1 MNNIIT
7 KNLRFLNKSRLVPTM
22 IMILMSGLFYAQK
35 LADLIITNAKIY
47 TVNQNFDT
55 AESMAISKG
64 KIVAVGKSADI
75 LRNYKSKNV
84 QNLQGKTV
92 FPGLIDAH
100 CHFTGFATDKW
111 KCELWGTKS
120 WDEIIGRISEYAKT
134 APKEWL
140 YGRSWDQND
149 WAVKEFPNKEK
160 LDRLFPNRPVYLK
173 RIDGHAAVA
182 NQKALDIAGV
192 TKHSK
197 ILGGEIEVKN
207 GKLTGIL
214 VDNAMLLVEK
224 HIPEIEDSEAIQY
237 FSDLQKECF
246 SYGLTSLHDC
256 GITERTLDRLE
267 KAQTQGQ
274 LQMKIF
280 ALLEDNP
287 DYYDRWIKKGRYT
300 NKNITV
306 GGFKVYSDGAL
317 GSRGACLI
325 HDYSDK
331 KGWKGF
337 LLSERKHFESLAKKL
352 KNSDLQM
359 CTHAIGDSANRTI
372 LQIYGDVLGVK
383 NDRRWRIEHA
393 QIVDKNDF
401 DLFGKYS
408 VIPSVQPTHATSDM
422 YWAEDRLGKE
432 RLKYSYAYED
442 LLKQNGWLP
451 LGTDFPVEEISP
463 LKTFYSAV
471 ARKDSKHY
479 PAEGFQKENA
489 LTREQ
494 AIRGM
499 TVWAA
504 KAAFQENEIGS
515 LEPGKSADFI
525 IVDQDLMTV
534 PEVKILETK
543 VLETYSNGK
552 KVFFNK
558 EYNDD
563 LAKKLSGR
571 TTHGISSSK

>member
-1 MNNIIT
+1 MKKIISILT
-7 KNLRFLNKSRLVPTM
+7 VCLSFVLN
-22 IMILMSGLFYAQK
+22 AQK
-35 LADLIITNAKIY
+35 KADLIITNAKIY
-47 TVNQNFDT
+47 TVNKNFDI

-75 LRNYKSKNV
+75 LKNYKSSQV
-84 QNLQGKTV
+84 QDLQGKTV

-100 CHFTGFATDKW
+100 CHFTGYATDKW

-120 WDEIIGRISEYAKT
+120 WDEIVARISEYSKT

-149 WAVKEFPNKEK
+149 WAIKEFPTKEK
-160 LDRLFPNRPVYLK
+160 LDQLFPNRPVYLK

-182 NQKALDIAGV
+182 NQRALDIAGV
-192 TKHSK
+192 TKDSK

-214 VDNAMLLVEK
+214 VDNAMTLVEK
-224 HIPEIEDSEAIQY
+224 HIPEIEDKMAIQY
-237 FSDLQKECF
+237 FSELQKECF

-267 KAQTQGQ
+267 KAQSEGQ

-280 ALLEDNP
+280 ALMEDNP

-317 GSRGACLI
+317 GSRGANLR

-331 KGWKGF
+331 KGWRGF
-337 LLSERKHFESLAKKL
+337 LLSERTHFENLAKKL

-408 VIPSVQPTHATSDM
+408 IIPSVQPTHATSDM
-422 YWAEDRLGKE
+422 YWAQDRLGKD

-471 ARKDSKHY
+471 ARKDSKHF
-479 PAEGFQKENA
+479 PENGFQKENA

-499 TVWAA
+499 TIWAA

-515 LEPGKSADFI
+515 LEAGKSADFI

-534 PEVKILETK
+534 SEVKILETK

-552 KVFFNK
+552 NVFYNK
-558 EYNDD
+558 EFYDD

-571 TTHGISSSK
+571 TFGMSSSK

>member
-1 MNNIIT
+1 MKKLFSIFTICFT
-7 KNLRFLNKSRLVPTM
+7 LV
-22 IMILMSGLFYAQK
+22 LMAQK
-35 LADLIITNAKIY
+35 NADLIITNAKIY

-55 AESMAISKG
+55 AESMVISNG
-64 KIVAVGKSADI
+64 KIMAIGKSAD
-75 LRNYKSKNV
+75 LLKKFKSKNI
-84 QNLQGKTV
+84 QNLLGKTV

-100 CHFTGFATDKW
+100 CHFTGFATDQW

-120 WDEIIGRISEYAKT
+120 WEEILKKISEYAKT

-160 LDRLFPNRPVYLK
+160 LDELFPNRPVYLK

-182 NQKALDIAGV
+182 NQKALDIAGI
-192 TKHSK
+192 TKDSK
-197 ILGGEIEVKN
+197 ILGGEIELKD

-214 VDNAMLLVEK
+214 VDNAMLLLEK
-224 HIPEIEDSEAIQY
+224 HIPEIDDELAIRY
-237 FSDLQKECF
+237 FSDLQKTCF

-256 GITERTLDRLE
+256 GISEETLELLE
-267 KAQTQGQ
+267 KAQSQNV
-274 LQMKIF
+274 LKMKIF
-280 ALLEDNP
+280 ALMKDDP

-317 GSRGACLI
+317 GSRGACLN
-325 HDYSDK
+325 HDYADK

-337 LLSERKHFESLAKKL
+337 LLSDPKHFEDLAKKL
-352 KNSDLQM
+352 KNSNLQM

-372 LQIYGDVLGVK
+372 LQIYGEVLGIK

-408 VIPSVQPTHATSDM
+408 IIPSVQPTHATSDM
-422 YWAEDRLGKE
+422 YWAEERLGKE
-432 RLKYSYAYED
+432 RLKFSYAYED
-442 LLKQNGWLP
+442 LLKQNNWLP

-471 ARKDSKHY
+471 ARKDSKHF
-479 PAEGFQKENA
+479 PEGGFQKENA

-494 AIRGM
+494 ALRGM
-499 TVWAA
+499 TIWAA

-515 LEPGKSADFI
+515 LEVGKSGDFI

-534 PEVKILETK
+534 PEVKILDTK

-552 KVFFNK
+552 IVYQNLSLIIVPTKLKVKKIKVNS
-558 EYNDD
+558 DD
-563 LAKKLSGR
+563 YY
-571 TTHGISSSK
+571 

>member
-1 MNNIIT
+1 MMKKLFSIFTICFT
-7 KNLRFLNKSRLVPTM
+7 LV
-22 IMILMSGLFYAQK
+22 LMAQK
-35 LADLIITNAKIY
+35 NADLIITNAKIY

-55 AESMAISKG
+55 AESMVISNG
-64 KIVAVGKSADI
+64 KIMAIGKSAD
-75 LRNYKSKNV
+75 LLKKFKSKNI

-100 CHFTGFATDKW
+100 CHFTGFATDQW

-120 WDEIIGRISEYAKT
+120 WEEILKKISEYAKT

-160 LDRLFPNRPVYLK
+160 LDELFPNRPVYLK

-182 NQKALDIAGV
+182 NQKALDIAGI
-192 TKHSK
+192 TKDSK
-197 ILGGEIEVKN
+197 ILGGEIEVKD

-224 HIPEIEDSEAIQY
+224 HIPEIDDELAIRY
-237 FSDLQKECF
+237 FSDLQKTCF

-256 GITERTLDRLE
+256 GISEETLELLE
-267 KAQTQGQ
+267 KAQSQNV
-274 LQMKIF
+274 LKMKIF
-280 ALLEDNP
+280 ALMKDDP

-317 GSRGACLI
+317 GSRGACLN
-325 HDYSDK
+325 HDYADK

-337 LLSERKHFESLAKKL
+337 LLSDRKHFEDLAKKL
-352 KNSDLQM
+352 KNSNLQM

-372 LQIYGDVLGVK
+372 LQIYGEVLGIK

-422 YWAEDRLGKE
+422 YWAEERLGKE
-432 RLKYSYAYED
+432 RLKFSYAYED
-442 LLKQNGWLP
+442 LLKQNNWLP
-451 LGTDFPVEEISP
+451 LGTDFPVEEISS

-471 ARKDSKHY
+471 ARKDSKHF
-479 PAEGFQKENA
+479 PEGGFQKENA

-494 AIRGM
+494 ALRGM
-499 TVWAA
+499 TIWAA

-515 LEPGKSADFI
+515 LEVGKSGDFI

-534 PEVKILETK
+534 PEVKILDTK
-543 VLETYSNGK
+543 VLETYSSGK
-552 KVFFNK
+552 IVYQNLSVIIVPTKLKVKKIKVNS
-558 EYNDD
+558 DD
-563 LAKKLSGR
+563 YY
-571 TTHGISSSK
+571 

>member
-1 MNNIIT
+1 MVFSTI
-7 KNLRFLNKSRLVPTM
+7 V
-22 IMILMSGLFYAQK
+22 LFAQK
-35 LADLIITNAKIY
+35 NADLIITNAKIY

-55 AESMAISKG
+55 AESMVISNG

-75 LRNYKSKNV
+75 LKNYKSSKV
-84 QNLQGKTV
+84 QDLQGKTV

-120 WDEIIGRISEYAKT
+120 WDEIIARISEYAKT

-149 WAVKEFPNKEK
+149 WPVKEFPNKEK
-160 LDRLFPNRPVYLK
+160 LDQLFPNRPVYLK

-192 TKHSK
+192 TKDSK

-372 LQIYGDVLGVK
+372 LQIYGDILGVK

-408 VIPSVQPTHATSDM
+408 IIPSVQPTHATSDM

-499 TVWAA
+499 TIWAA

>member
-1 MNNIIT
+1 MSNTISTN
-7 KNLRFLNKSRLVPTM
+7 RWFLDKSRLVPTIIMMLIFGM
-22 IMILMSGLFYAQK
+22 ITAQK
-35 LADLIITNAKIY
+35 KADLIITNAKIY

-55 AESMAISKG
+55 AEAMAISDG
-64 KIVAVGKSADI
+64 KIVAVGKSADV
-75 LRNYKSKNV
+75 LKNYKAKNV
-84 QNLQGKTV
+84 QNLQGKSV

-120 WDEIIGRISEYAKT
+120 WEEIVARISEYAKT

-149 WAVKEFPNKEK
+149 WAIKEFPNKEK
-160 LDRLFPNRPVYLK
+160 LDALFPNRPVYLK

-182 NQKALDIAGV
+182 NQKALDIAGI
-192 TKHSK
+192 TKDTK

-214 VDNAMLLVEK
+214 VDNAMTLVEK
-224 HIPEIEDSEAIQY
+224 HIPEIDDAMTINY
-237 FSDLQKECF
+237 FVDLQKECF

-256 GITERTLDRLE
+256 GITERTLELLE
-267 KAQTQGQ
+267 KAQAQNV
-274 LQMKIF
+274 LKMKMF
-280 ALLEDNP
+280 VLMEDNP
-287 DYYDRWIKKGRYT
+287 AYYDRFIKKGRYT
-300 NKNITV
+300 DQNITV

-317 GSRGACLI
+317 GSRGACLL

-331 KGWKGF
+331 KDWKGF
-337 LLSERKHFESLAKKL
+337 LLSDRKHFENLAKRL
-352 KNSDLQM
+352 KNSNLQM
-359 CTHAIGDSANRTI
+359 ATHAIGDSANRTI
-372 LQIYGDVLGVK
+372 LQIYGEVLGAK

-393 QIVDKNDF
+393 QILDKKDF
-401 DLFGKYS
+401 DLFGRYS

-451 LGTDFPVEEISP
+451 LGTDFPVEEINP
-463 LKTFYSAV
+463 VKTFFAAV
-471 ARKDSKHY
+471 ARKDAKNF
-479 PAEGFQKENA
+479 PLNGFQKENA

-494 AIRGM
+494 AMRGM
-499 TVWAA
+499 TIWAA

-515 LEPGKSADFI
+515 LETGKSADFI
-525 IVDQDLMTV
+525 IVNQDLMTV
-534 PEVKILETK
+534 PEDQILETK

-552 KVFFNK
+552 KVF
-558 EYNDD
+558 
-563 LAKKLSGR
+563 
-571 TTHGISSSK
+571 

>member
-1 MNNIIT
+1 MKKII
-7 KNLRFLNKSRLVPTM
+7 S
-22 IMILMSGLFYAQK
+22 ILMVFSTIVLFAQK
-35 LADLIITNAKIY
+35 NADLIITNAKIY

-55 AESMAISKG
+55 AESMVISNG
-64 KIVAVGKSADI
+64 KIVAVGKYADI
-75 LRNYKSKNV
+75 LKNYKSSKV
-84 QNLQGKTV
+84 QDLQGKTV

-120 WDEIIGRISEYAKT
+120 WDEIIARISEYAKT

-149 WAVKEFPNKEK
+149 WPVKEFPNKEK
-160 LDRLFPNRPVYLK
+160 LDQLFPNRPVYLK

-192 TKHSK
+192 TKDSK

-372 LQIYGDVLGVK
+372 LQIYGDILGVK

-408 VIPSVQPTHATSDM
+408 IIPSVQPTHATSDM

-499 TVWAA
+499 TIWAA

>member
-1 MNNIIT
+1 MKKLFSIFTICFT
-7 KNLRFLNKSRLVPTM
+7 LV
-22 IMILMSGLFYAQK
+22 LMAQK
-35 LADLIITNAKIY
+35 NADLIITNAKIY

-55 AESMAISKG
+55 AESMVISNG
-64 KIVAVGKSADI
+64 KIMAIGKSAD
-75 LRNYKSKNV
+75 LLKKFKSKNI

-100 CHFTGFATDKW
+100 CHFTGFATDQW

-120 WDEIIGRISEYAKT
+120 WEEILKKISEYAKT

-160 LDRLFPNRPVYLK
+160 LDELFPNRPVYLK

-182 NQKALDIAGV
+182 NQKALDIAEI
-192 TKHSK
+192 TKDSK
-197 ILGGEIEVKN
+197 SLGGEIELKN

-224 HIPEIEDSEAIQY
+224 HIPEIDDELAIRY
-237 FSDLQKECF
+237 FSDLQKTCF

-256 GITERTLDRLE
+256 GISEETLELLE
-267 KAQTQGQ
+267 KAQSQNV
-274 LQMKIF
+274 LKMKIF
-280 ALLEDNP
+280 ALMKDDP

-317 GSRGACLI
+317 GSRGACLN
-325 HDYSDK
+325 HDYADK

-337 LLSERKHFESLAKKL
+337 LLSDRKHFEDLAKKV
-352 KNSDLQM
+352 KNSNLQM

-372 LQIYGDVLGVK
+372 LQIYGEVLGIK

-408 VIPSVQPTHATSDM
+408 IIPSVQPTHATSDM
-422 YWAEDRLGKE
+422 YWAEERLGKE
-432 RLKYSYAYED
+432 RLKFSYAYEE
-442 LLKQNGWLP
+442 LLKQNNWLP

-471 ARKDSKHY
+471 ARKDSKHF
-479 PAEGFQKENA
+479 PEGGFQKENA

-494 AIRGM
+494 ALRGM
-499 TVWAA
+499 TIWAA

-515 LEPGKSADFI
+515 LEVGKSGDFI

-534 PEVKILETK
+534 PEVKILDTK

-552 KVFFNK
+552 KVF
-558 EYNDD
+558 
-563 LAKKLSGR
+563 
-571 TTHGISSSK
+571 

>member
-1 MNNIIT
+1 MKKINII
-7 KNLRFLNKSRLVPTM
+7 LV
-22 IMILMSGLFYAQK
+22 LLFFGIFSAQK
-35 LADLIITNAKIY
+35 SADFIITNAKIY
-47 TVNQNFDT
+47 TVNQNFDL
-55 AESMAISKG
+55 AESMAISQG
-64 KIVAVGKSADI
+64 KIVGIGKTANI
-75 LRNYKSKNV
+75 LKNFKSKNI

-100 CHFTGFATDKW
+100 CHFTGYATDKW

-120 WDEIIGRISEYAKT
+120 WDEIVSRIAEYAKT

-160 LDRLFPNRPVYLK
+160 LDQLFPNRPVYLK

-192 TKHSK
+192 TKDSK

-207 GKLTGIL
+207 GQLTGIL
-214 VDNAMLLVEK
+214 VDNAMTLVEK
-224 HIPEIEDSEAIQY
+224 FIPEIEDKEAIEY
-237 FSDLQKECF
+237 YAALQKECF

-256 GITERTLDRLE
+256 GITERTLGLLE

-280 ALLEDNP
+280 ALMEDNP

-331 KGWKGF
+331 KDWKGF
-337 LLSERKHFESLAKKL
+337 LLSDRQHFESLAKKL
-352 KNSDLQM
+352 IKSNLQM
-359 CTHAIGDSANRTI
+359 ATHAIGDSANRTI
-372 LQIYGDVLGVK
+372 LQIYGEVLGVK

-408 VIPSVQPTHATSDM
+408 IIPSVQPTHATSDM
-422 YWAEDRLGKE
+422 YWAEDRLGKD

-471 ARKDSKHY
+471 ARKDSKHF
-479 PAEGFQKENA
+479 PTNGFQKENA

-499 TVWAA
+499 TIWAA
-504 KAAFQENEIGS
+504 RAAFQENEIGS
-515 LEPGKSADFI
+515 LEVGKSADFI

-534 PEVKILETK
+534 KEDQILETK
-543 VLETYSNGK
+543 VLETFSSGK

-558 EYNDD
+558 EYYDE
-563 LAKKLSGR
+563 LARKLSGKAF
-571 TTHGISSSK
+571 GISSK

>member
-1 MNNIIT
+1 MKKII
-7 KNLRFLNKSRLVPTM
+7 S
-22 IMILMSGLFYAQK
+22 ILTVYSSIVLFAQK
-35 LADLIITNAKIY
+35 PADLIITNAKIY

-75 LRNYKSKNV
+75 LKNYKSSKV
-84 QNLQGKTV
+84 QDLRGKTV

-100 CHFTGFATDKW
+100 CHFTGYATDKW

-120 WDEIIGRISEYAKT
+120 WDEIIAKISEYAKT

-160 LDRLFPNRPVYLK
+160 LDKLFPNRPVYLK

-408 VIPSVQPTHATSDM
+408 IIPSVQPTHATSDM

-432 RLKYSYAYED
+432 RLKYAYAYED

-463 LKTFYSAV
+463 LKTFHSAV
-471 ARKDSKHY
+471 ARKDSKNY
-479 PAEGFQKENA
+479 PANGFQKENA

-494 AIRGM
+494 AMRGM
-499 TVWAA
+499 TIWAA

-525 IVDQDLMTV
+525 IVDQDLMTI
-534 PEVKILETK
+534 PEDQILDTK

-552 KVFFNK
+552 KVFYNK
-558 EYNDD
+558 EYYDD

-571 TTHGISSSK
+571 TTYGISSSK

>member
-1 MNNIIT
+1 MTNILI
-7 KNLRFLNKSRLVPTM
+7 KKLWISDKSRLVPTL
-22 IMILMSGLFYAQK
+22 ILFLTGMVISAQK
-35 LADLIITNAKIY
+35 TADLIITNAKIY
-47 TVNQNFDT
+47 TVNQKFEV
-55 AESMAISKG
+55 AESMAMEKG
-64 KIVAVGKSADI
+64 KIVAVGKTSDI
-75 LRNYKSKNV
+75 LKNFKSKNI
-84 QNLQGKTV
+84 QDLQGKTV
-92 FPGLIDAH
+92 LPGLIDAH
-100 CHFTGFATDKW
+100 CHFTGYATDKW

-120 WDEIIGRISEYAKT
+120 WDEIVTRMSEYAKT

-160 LDRLFPNRPVYLK
+160 LDELFPDRPVYLK

-182 NQKALDIAGV
+182 NQKALDIAGITLS
-192 TKHSK
+192 TKVA
-197 ILGGEIEVKN
+197 GGEIEQKN

-214 VDNAMLLVEK
+214 IDNAMLLVEK
-224 HIPEIEDSEAIQY
+224 HIPEIEDDLTLQY
-237 FSDLQKECF
+237 FADLQKTCF

-256 GITERTLDRLE
+256 GITERTLSLLE
-267 KAQTQGQ
+267 KAQTQNV
-274 LQMKIF
+274 LKMKIF

-287 DYYDRWIKKGRYT
+287 QYYDRWVKKGRYT

-331 KGWKGF
+331 KDWKGF
-337 LLSERKHFESLAKKL
+337 LLSERKHFENLAQKL
-352 KNSDLQM
+352 KNTDLQM

-372 LQIYGDVLGVK
+372 LQIYGDVLGLN

-408 VIPSVQPTHATSDM
+408 IIPSVQPTHATSDM
-422 YWAEDRLGKE
+422 YWAEERLGKE
-432 RLKYSYAYED
+432 RLKYSYAYQE
-442 LLKQNGWLP
+442 LLNQNGWLP
-451 LGTDFPVEEISP
+451 LGTDFPVEEINP
-463 LKTFYSAV
+463 IKTFYAAV
-471 ARKDSKHY
+471 ARKDAKHF
-479 PAEGFQKENA
+479 PAQGFQKENA

-494 AIRGM
+494 ALRGM
-499 TVWAA
+499 TIWAA

-515 LEPGKSADFI
+515 LETGKSADFI

-534 PEVKILETK
+534 EEDRILETK
-543 VLETYSNGK
+543 VLETYSSGN
-552 KVFFNK
+552 KVF
-558 EYNDD
+558 
-563 LAKKLSGR
+563 
-571 TTHGISSSK
+571 

>member
-1 MNNIIT
+1 MKKII
-7 KNLRFLNKSRLVPTM
+7 S
-22 IMILMSGLFYAQK
+22 ILSICFSLGLIAQK
-35 LADLIITNAKIY
+35 SADLIITNAKIY

-55 AESMAISKG
+55 AESMAISDG
-64 KIVAVGKSADI
+64 KIVAVGKSSDI
-75 LRNYKSKNV
+75 LKNYKSAKV
-84 QNLQGKTV
+84 QDLKGKTV

-120 WDEIIGRISEYAKT
+120 WDEIIARISEYAKT

-149 WAVKEFPNKEK
+149 WAIKEFPNKEK
-160 LDRLFPNRPVYLK
+160 LDQLFPNRPVYLK

-182 NQKALDIAGV
+182 NQKALDIAGI
-192 TKHSK
+192 TKVSK
-197 ILGGEIEVKN
+197 ILRGEIEIKN

-224 HIPEIEDSEAIQY
+224 HIPEIDDNDAIQY

-256 GITERTLDRLE
+256 GITESTLDRLE
-267 KAQTQGQ
+267 KSQSQGK

-325 HDYSDK
+325 HVYSDK
-331 KGWKGF
+331 KDWRGF
-337 LLSERKHFESLAKKL
+337 LLSDRKHFENLAKKL
-352 KNSDLQM
+352 VKSNLQM
-359 CTHAIGDSANRTI
+359 ATHAIGDSANRTI
-372 LQIYGDVLGVK
+372 LQIYGDVLGTK

-408 VIPSVQPTHATSDM
+408 IIPSVQPTHATSDM
-422 YWAEDRLGKE
+422 YWAEDRLGRD
-432 RLKYSYAYED
+432 RLKFSYAYED
-442 LLKQNGWLP
+442 LLKQSGWLP
-451 LGTDFPVEEISP
+451 LGTDFPVEEINP

-479 PAEGFQKENA
+479 PENGFQKENA

-499 TVWAA
+499 TIWAA
-504 KAAFQENEIGS
+504 QAAFQENEIGS
-515 LEPGKSADFI
+515 LEVGKSADFI

-534 PEVKILETK
+534 PEVKILDTK
-543 VLETYSNGK
+543 VLETFSNGK
-552 KVFFNK
+552 KVF
-558 EYNDD
+558 
-563 LAKKLSGR
+563 
-571 TTHGISSSK
+571 

>member
-1 MNNIIT
+1 MMKKLFSIFTICFT
-7 KNLRFLNKSRLVPTM
+7 LV
-22 IMILMSGLFYAQK
+22 LMAQK
-35 LADLIITNAKIY
+35 NADLIITNAKIY

-55 AESMAISKG
+55 AESMVISNG
-64 KIVAVGKSADI
+64 KIMAIGKSTD
-75 LRNYKSKNV
+75 LLKKFKSKNI
-84 QNLQGKTV
+84 QNLLGNTV

-100 CHFTGFATDKW
+100 CHFTGFATDQW

-120 WDEIIGRISEYAKT
+120 WEEILKKISEYAKT

-149 WAVKEFPNKEK
+149 WVVKEFPNKEK
-160 LDRLFPNRPVYLK
+160 LDELFPNRPVYLK

-182 NQKALDIAGV
+182 NQKALDIAGI
-192 TKHSK
+192 TKDSK

-224 HIPEIEDSEAIQY
+224 HIPEIDDELAIRY
-237 FSDLQKECF
+237 FSDLQKTCF

-256 GITERTLDRLE
+256 GISEETLELLE
-267 KAQTQGQ
+267 KAQSQNV
-274 LQMKIF
+274 LKMKIF
-280 ALLEDNP
+280 ALMKDDP
-287 DYYDRWIKKGRYT
+287 DYYDRWIKKGRYM

-317 GSRGACLI
+317 GSRGACLN
-325 HDYSDK
+325 HDYADK

-337 LLSERKHFESLAKKL
+337 LLSDRKHFEDLVKKL
-352 KNSDLQM
+352 KNSNLQM

-372 LQIYGDVLGVK
+372 LQIYGEVLGIK

-408 VIPSVQPTHATSDM
+408 IIPSVQPTHATSDM
-422 YWAEDRLGKE
+422 YWAEERLGKD

-442 LLKQNGWLP
+442 LLKQNSWLP

-471 ARKDSKHY
+471 ARKDSKHF
-479 PAEGFQKENA
+479 PEGGFQKENA

-494 AIRGM
+494 ALRGM
-499 TVWAA
+499 TIWAA

-515 LEPGKSADFI
+515 LEVGKSGDFI

-534 PEVKILETK
+534 PEVKILDTK

-552 KVFFNK
+552 KVF
-558 EYNDD
+558 
-563 LAKKLSGR
+563 
-571 TTHGISSSK
+571 